1 MLSSAAIIFAYYTVW
16 TILLVSNL
24 KQPNC
29 CGGLFARDGF
39 VQPFFDASS
48 PVHGWFPSREWAVR
62 IPAFILVVGISAI
75 GTFIGI
81 KVVREDGMTRV
92 LASMKT
98 SSTSK

>member
-1 MLSSAAIIFAYYTVW
+1 MGLSDKTLGAFMLSSAAIIFAYYTVW
-16 TILLVSNL
+16 TILL
-24 KQPNC
+24 
-29 CGGLFARDGF
+29 
-39 VQPFFDASS
+39 PFFDASS